1 MKNLYLTL
9 AMLLASLGIQAQ
21 YYWNEYDE
29 PEKMDLANELK
40 YNFEIQASTADGKTP
55 LWLNAN
61 RHGLSSLEKQ
71 NGYVR
76 GSLIRSLR
84 ADSARRWGVGYG
96 VDVAVPMHYTNDFI
110 IQQAFVE
117 GRWLHGALTIGAKEY
132 PMEMKNQTLSTGG
145 QTLGINAR
153 PVPQVRISLPEYW
166 RIPILGGWFH
176 LKGHVAYGLLTD
188 DNWQRD
194 FTQQQSKYTSGT
206 RFHSKAGYL
215 KIGNEEQFEP
225 WSLEM
230 GLEMG
235 ALFGGESHIPMG
247 EKMAVFKGDN
257 GIKGMWHALMP
268 GGADVPEKGTEYQ
281 NAEGDQLGSWM
292 IRLNYDDETWAFRA
306 YAEKFFEDHSMMLQL
321 DYNGYGTGDEWNVK
335 KERRF
340 FLYNMKD
347 ILLGVELNFKY
358 GTWIRNF
365 VAEYFYSKYQSGPV
379 YHDHT
384 PGFPDHI
391 SGRDDYYNHYIYAGW
406 QHWGQVMG
414 NPLYRSPIYNDNG
427 VIHIDNNRS
436 IAYHLGVDGTPTEQ
450 LGYRVLVTYQ
460 NGLGTYDEPF
470 THMKHF
476 VGFLTEASYQLP
488 KGWKV
493 KGAYAMDFG
502 HLLGENWGV
511 QLTISKSGF
520 LKKKKD

>member
-1 MKNLYLTL
+1 MKKPLLLL
-9 AMLLASLGIQAQ
+9 AMFITSIGVQAQ
-21 YYWNEYDE
+21 YYWTDYDE
-29 PEKMDLANELK
+29 LGKIDLADQLK
-40 YNFEIQASTADGKTP
+40 YDLEMQGSVSDGKTP

-76 GSLIRSLR
+76 GSLIRPLS

-96 VDVAVPMHYTNDFI
+96 VDVAAAMNYTSNFI

-117 GRWLHGALTIGAKEY
+117 GRWLHGALTIGAKEI
-132 PMEMKNQTLSTGG
+132 PMEMKNQTLSTGS

-153 PVPQVRISLPEYW
+153 PIPQVRLSLPEYW

-176 LKGHVAYGLLTD
+176 LKGHVAYGKLTD
-188 DNWQRD
+188 DDWQRD

-206 RFHSKAGYL
+206 RFHSKAGFL
-215 KIGNEEQFEP
+215 KIGNEERFYP

-235 ALFGGESHIPMG
+235 ALFGGEAYVPIGNEMTT
-247 EKMAVFKGDN
+247 FKGDN
-257 GIKGMWHALMP
+257 SLKGMWHALMP
-268 GGADVPEKGTEYQ
+268 GGADSPEKGTEYQ

-292 IRLNYDDETWAFRA
+292 VRLNYDDETWAFRL

-335 KERRF
+335 KDRRF
-340 FLYNMKD
+340 FVYNMKD
-347 ILLGVELNFKY
+347 ILVGMELNFRY

-365 VAEYFYSKYQSGPV
+365 VLEYFYSKYQSGPV

-384 PGFPDHI
+384 PAFADHI

-406 QHWGQVMG
+406 QHWGQVIG
-414 NPLYRSPIYNDNG
+414 NPLYLSPIYNEDG
-427 VIHIDNNRS
+427 TIHIHNNRS
-436 IAYHLGVDGTPTEQ
+436 KAFHLGVDGSPLEQ
-450 LGYRVLVTYQ
+450 LSYRTMVTYQ
-460 NGLGTYDEPF
+460 NGLGTYDLPF
-470 THMKHF
+470 TRMKHYF
-476 VGFLTEASYQLP
+476 GFLTEASYQLP

-511 QLTISKSGF
+511 QVTVSKSGF
-520 LKKKKD
+520 LRKK